1 LTGGPVASIPVTSMS
16 KEKDTKELE
25 RYFDRRTVER
35 HLKRGTISSKDW
47 EKHLKS
53 LPDASAKLGA
63 ARPPSED

>member
-1 LTGGPVASIPVTSMS
+1 MS